1 MQQFENIFPGRWMHL
16 CIGLLALLVAVTP
29 GCAPM
34 KEVQPAAAPE
44 LPATFMNQTDTAS
57 LADRSYKE
65 LLPDPYLRQLLDTA
79 LRHNW
84 DLLSALQRVE
94 QARALHLQ
102 TRGALRP
109 RVQGV
114 AAAGADKFGDY
125 TMNGVGNYDLNKSPN
140 ISPDQKVPD
149 PFMPDFFL
157 GLRSSWEL
165 DIWGRLRNLKEAALL
180 RVLQSQRGVQ
190 WLRTQLVAE
199 VSSRYFEL
207 LALDNQREILR
218 KNIQLQQEALSVV
231 EAQKEGGRATELAVQ
246 QFKAQLLRTRS
257 LDAGIKQQV
266 VAIEN
271 ELNLLVG
278 RTPQSIRRAPSLM
291 AQQLPDVVKTGLPS
305 ALLLRR
311 PDIQQAELELRAL
324 EADLSAARKAFLPA
338 LTLTPYVGFNAFA
351 AARLFDPASLAAGAL
366 GGLSAPVFNRA
377 AIQGDYNRVAA
388 ARTEALLQYQKSAA
402 TAFTEVLTGMNEIS
416 NLENQFVLK
425 EQETRVLESAVGTA
439 KDLYLSGYA
448 TYLEVITAQ
457 RNVVE
462 AELELATTKRNQ
474 FLALINVYRA
484 LGGGWN

>member
-1 MQQFENIFPGRWMHL
+1 MPFCLG
-16 CIGLLALLVAVTP
+16 AVTLVISAAT

-34 KEVQPAAAPE
+34 KEVQPAATPALPQHFAAP
-44 LPATFMNQTDTAS
+44 ADSTS
-57 LADRSYKE
+57 IADRTYKE
-65 LLPDPYLRQLLDTA
+65 LLSDPNLQQLLDSA
-79 LRHNW
+79 LRRNW
-84 DLLSALQRVE
+84 DVLAALQRVE
-94 QARALHLQ
+94 QANANYLQ

-114 AAAGADKFGDY
+114 AAAGVDKFGDY

-140 ISPDQKVPD
+140 ISADQKVPA
-149 PFMPDFFL
+149 PFMPDFFV
-157 GLRSSWEL
+157 GVRSSWEI

-199 VSSRYFEL
+199 VSGRYYEL
-207 LALDNQREILR
+207 LALDSQREILR
-218 KNIQLQQEALSVV
+218 KNIQLQQEALQVV

-246 QFKAQLLRTRS
+246 QFKAQLLRTQA
-257 LDAGIKQQV
+257 LDAGVKQQV

-271 ELNLLVG
+271 EINLLCG
-278 RTPQSIRRAPSLM
+278 RTPQSILRGNSLM
-291 AQQLPDVVKTGLPS
+291 VQQVPASLKAGLPS
-305 ALLLRR
+305 AMLLRR

-324 EADLSAARKAFLPA
+324 EADLLAARKAFLPA
-338 LTLTPYVGFNAFA
+338 LTLTPYIGFNAFT
-351 AARLFDPASLAAGAL
+351 AARLLDPTSLAAGAL
-366 GGLSAPVFNRA
+366 AGLSAPIFNRA
-377 AIQGDYNRVAA
+377 AIKGDYNRVAA
-388 ARTEALLQYQKSAA
+388 ARTEALLQYQKTAT
-402 TAFTEVLTGMNEIS
+402 TAFTEVVTSISEIS
-416 NLENQFVLK
+416 NLEQQFTIK
-425 EQETRVLESAVGTA
+425 QQETQVLESAVGTA

-474 FLALINVYRA
+474 FLAVVNLYRA